1 MNGPLQREPEHP
13 PAPFVIAP
21 ALSTP
26 EYLDSLPPFASLETG
41 KDIRSPEEIMGRLAT
56 LEPVQGLCRL
66 LGIRH
71 PILQAGMG
79 HVAHGEL
86 AAAVSEA
93 GGLGVIGAGPMTP
106 DDLRRQ
112 ICLVRERTSQPF
124 GVDIL
129 FARTDQASGSGYTSQ
144 VDDQIGVVLEE
155 RVPVLISGL
164 GNPLGVVQQAHDQGM
179 VVMSL
184 VGNVRQARRLAAAG
198 VDAIIASGCD
208 GGGHVGTVGTAAL
221 VPQVVDA
228 VSVPAVAGGGLSD
241 GRSLVAALAW
251 GACGIW
257 LGTRFIATQEA
268 RAHHNYK
275 DKLVAID
282 EEGTIVTR
290 AHSGKPVRMVRNT
303 FTATWAGREAE
314 IKPYPWQLLEV
325 GLPASIAGRIEG
337 DVEHGVL
344 PAGQGA
350 GLIADV
356 PSAGEVVA
364 RIVQQAE
371 SLLAR
376 LSGAAGA

>member
-1 MNGPLQREPEHP
+1 MFTANCRRVALVEEKQAGAVGAWLQGSDGNGWE
-13 PAPFVIAP
+13 
-21 ALSTP
+21 
-26 EYLDSLPPFASLETG
+26 
-41 KDIRSPEEIMGRLAT
+41 
-56 LEPVQGLCRL
+56 
-66 LGIRH
+66 
-71 PILQAGMG
+71 ILQPTDLSERQRRLHAKFIYAGYLRSG
-79 HVAHGEL
+79 CLSKGWLYLGSGNLSRRGLLSHGEM
-86 AAAVSEA
+86 AE
-93 GGLGVIGAGPMTP
+93 G
-106 DDLRRQ
+106 R
-112 ICLVRERTSQPF
+112 
-124 GVDIL
+124 
-129 FARTDQASGSGYTSQ
+129 
-144 VDDQIGVVLEE
+144 VLEE

-164 GNPLGVVQQAHDQGM
+164 GNPLGVVQQAHDQGV

-184 VGNVRQARRLAAAG
+184 VGNVRQAKRLEAAG
-198 VDAIIASGCD
+198 VDVIIASGCD

-228 VSVPAVAGGGLSD
+228 VTVPVVAGGGLSD

-337 DVEHGVL
+337 DVENGVL

-376 LSGAAGA
+376 LASAAGA